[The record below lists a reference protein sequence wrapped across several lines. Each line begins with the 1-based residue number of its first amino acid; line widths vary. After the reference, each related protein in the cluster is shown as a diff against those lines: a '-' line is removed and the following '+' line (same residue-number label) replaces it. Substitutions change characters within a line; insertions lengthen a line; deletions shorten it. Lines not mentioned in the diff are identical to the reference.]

1 MTEPCYGIVLAGGLG
16 RRMGGVDKALCMV
29 GGHSLLAHVIHIIE
43 PQCAGLL
50 LSANGDPT
58 RFAGFG
64 LPTITDDLE
73 GFKGPL
79 AGLLA
84 GLDWIATHHPE
95 IGSAISVPT
104 DTPFLPADLVTRLLD
119 ARRTTN
125 AILACARSGGV
136 IHSVIAL
143 WPVGIRRALR
153 TALVGEDLR
162 KVGHFIK
169 RHETALA
176 DWPIE
181 PFDPFFNANE
191 PGDLIKA
198 ETILAQQSLRL
209 TFKTTHRPGNTP

>member
-1 MTEPCYGIVLAGGLG
+1 
-16 RRMGGVDKALCMV
+16 MGGVDKALCRI
-29 GGHSLLAHVIHIIE
+29 GGHSLLARVIRIIE

-50 LSANGDPT
+50 LSANGDPA

-64 LPTITDDLE
+64 LPIITDDLE

-95 IGSAISVPT
+95 IGSAITVPT
-104 DTPFLPADLVTRLLD
+104 DTPFLPADLVTRMLD
-119 ARRTTN
+119 VRRKMN
-125 AILACARSGGV
+125 AILACARSGGMT
-136 IHSVIAL
+136 HSVIAL
-143 WPVGIRRALR
+143 WPVGIRSALR
-153 TALVGEDLR
+153 AAMVGEDLR

-169 RHETALA
+169 RYETALA

-191 PGDLIKA
+191 PGDLFKA
-198 ETILAQQSLRL
+198 EAILAQQSLRL